1 MALIKSHN
9 TQQHASQAVVL
20 DLGDLRQQADAIL
33 ARAHEQAELVL
44 NQAQVKAKDI
54 HEQAK
59 QAGYDTGYELGK
71 NEGHVEGEKQ
81 GMQKAHEEAKAI
93 CDQIQQAWIHAAEQW
108 DAMRH
113 DMISEAQQS
122 LLKLAMLT
130 AEKIVQRVQTTD
142 PTLIQ
147 SQVNAALEYVV
158 APCAV
163 TIHISPED
171 RPQLEALLP
180 EMLNQLTSAEHVNLV
195 EDASIQRGGCMVDY
209 GRGRID
215 ARIETQLEQMIQ
227 TLIPHQ
233 PIPEEVEAPS
243 KDQATEAESQTTPSM
258 EGPGSGSEPEQDK
271 STDTDKEA
279 E

>member
-9 TQQHASQAVVL
+9 TQQHAAQAVVL

-33 ARAHEQAELVL
+33 ARAHEQAERIV
-44 NQAQVKAKDI
+44 NEAQVKAKDI
-54 HEQAK
+54 HTQAK
-59 QAGYDTGYELGK
+59 QAGYDVGYELGK
-71 NEGHVEGEKQ
+71 TEGQVEGEKQ
-81 GMQKAHEEAKAI
+81 GLQKAHEEAKVI

-108 DAMRH
+108 DGMRH

-163 TIHISPED
+163 TIHISPDD

-180 EMLNQLTSAEHVNLV
+180 EMLNQLSNAEHVNLV

-227 TLIPHQ
+227 TLIPHH
-233 PIPEEVEAPS
+233 PMPEENETPSAEDVRKAEA
-243 KDQATEAESQTTPSM
+243 QTTPSTD
-258 EGPGSGSEPEQDK
+258 EPSSDSEQDNP
-271 STDTDKEA
+271 TDLDKEV